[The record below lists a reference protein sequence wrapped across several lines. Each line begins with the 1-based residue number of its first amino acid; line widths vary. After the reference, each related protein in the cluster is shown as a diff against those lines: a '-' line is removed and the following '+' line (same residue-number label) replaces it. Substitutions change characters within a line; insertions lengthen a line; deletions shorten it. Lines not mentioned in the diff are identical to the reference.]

1 MHIPK
6 EFSLANKAGT
16 LAYQEPMH
24 QQSWTYQLDR
34 TNMRLIKQTQ
44 EGLYLAHLKGHS
56 ARNSTRNYSILFTNP
71 AGLIPVSI
79 HKTTPTFYE
88 IAGLP
93 PAETRQRHRDISGNS
108 DF

>member
-79 HKTTPTFYE
+79 HKTTAAFYE
-88 IAGLP
+88 ITGFLP
-93 PAETRQRHRDISGNS
+93 ASKHQRHQDI
-108 DF
+108 